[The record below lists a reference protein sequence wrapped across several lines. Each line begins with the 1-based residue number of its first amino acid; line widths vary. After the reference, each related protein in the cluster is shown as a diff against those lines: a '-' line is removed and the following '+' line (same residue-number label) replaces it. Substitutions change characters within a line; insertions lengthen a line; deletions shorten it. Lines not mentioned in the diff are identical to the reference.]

1 MWLSG
6 SSIGTTI
13 ASTVSWIYPMAL
25 TLDSTGNI
33 YVGDVSRIVKWS
45 PTTQTATTIVSG
57 YGNASNQLS
66 MVYALA
72 LTPDNA
78 NLFAVD
84 LENNRVQ
91 KYSLINNC
99 MSKFSM
105 ILLRGHLF
113 SLTRVN
119 S

>member
-1 MWLSG
+1 MWPSG
-6 SSIGTTI
+6 SSSGTTI

-25 TLDSTGNI
+25 TLDSAGNI
-33 YVGDVSRIVKWS
+33 YVGDSSRIVKWS

-57 YGNASNQLS
+57 GYGNSSNQLS

-84 LENNRVQ
+84 LGNNRVQ

-99 MSKFSM
+99 ASKFSTT
-105 ILLRGHLF
+105 LLRDIC
-113 SLTRVN
+113 SV
-119 S
+119 